1 MKLRKVVGRL
11 LLSAVLLYVAWMG
24 WQILRFKRYEST
36 LLPASKTT
44 TTGSPKVN
52 TASPGVVS
60 RGNPKVDI
68 ASSGAPAVYEIEGAY
83 HMHSRFSDGRKTV
96 DEIAQIAAEAKLD
109 FIIFTDHGKPNFK
122 SLDAQGRKD
131 GVLVLAGSE
140 LSVSRGHLVAL
151 DFARPESGRV
161 FSQNAENAVGEVRAL
176 GGFTIIAHPYSK
188 IRWSWGELVEY
199 AGLELLNGDS
209 LIKQNV
215 LAHLAYYPALLVKP
229 TFALLKMIEPPAA
242 ELGKWDQLLARRPGQ
257 PMLGFYSVDAHFMY
271 AAAFPLFHLHVLLD
285 APPAAD
291 FETARRQIFAA
302 LREGRFY
309 SAIDGAAAAR
319 GFRIRR
325 EGPALRVSA
334 PFSFA
339 HETVIIHDGRVM
351 HRTRENE
358 FAVALAGPGVYRAE
372 VFLRERT
379 PLDGGVPWIAANP
392 IAIGKDD
399 R

>member
-1 MKLRKVVGRL
+1 MTARSFRKL
-11 LLSAVLLYVAWMG
+11 LLRVLLAAVLFYVAWMG
-24 WQILRFKRYEST
+24 WQILRFQRYEST
-36 LLPASKTT
+36 LPA
-44 TTGSPKVN
+44 GPAP
-52 TASPGVVS
+52 TAGP
-60 RGNPKVDI
+60 P
-68 ASSGAPAVYEIEGAY
+68 SSGTAPDASARPAGGPAVYEIEGAY

-96 DEIAQIAAEAKLD
+96 DEIAKIAAQAKLD
-109 FIIFTDHGKPNFK
+109 FIIFTDHGKPNFE

-151 DFARPESGRV
+151 DFDRPEPGRV
-161 FSQNAENAVGEVRAL
+161 FSQNAENAVGEIRAL
-176 GGFTIIAHPYSK
+176 GGFTVIAHPYSK

-209 LIKQNV
+209 LVKQNV
-215 LAHLAYYPALLVKP
+215 LAHLAYYPMLLVKP
-229 TFALLKMIEPPAA
+229 TFALLKMIAPPAA
-242 ELGKWDQLLARRPGQ
+242 ELGKWDQLLARRPGR
-257 PMLGFYSVDAHFMY
+257 PMLGFYSVDAHFLY
-271 AAAFPLFHLHVLLD
+271 GAIFPLFHLHVLLA

-291 FETARRQIFAA
+291 FETARGQIFAA
-302 LREGRFY
+302 LRDGRFY
-309 SAIDGAAAAR
+309 SAVDAAAAAR
-319 GFRIRR
+319 GFRFRR

-351 HRTRENE
+351 RRTGDNE
-358 FAVALAGPGVYRAE
+358 FAVALEGLGVYRAE

-392 IAIGKDD
+392 IVIGKDAP
-399 R
+399 